1 MVKEGK
7 GHYGDLSYMLGGR
20 SSHANPDE
28 ASPDGTI
35 EKWKPNVTAV
45 RTVIKFALRT
55 ERLGPQP
62 QSPALTQ
69 NSRGFG
75 ISREV

>member
-7 GHYGDLSYMLGGR
+7 GRYGDLSYMLGGR

-35 EKWKPNVTAV
+35 ESGNPMSQLSG
-45 RTVIKFALRT
+45 RLSSLR
-55 ERLGPQP
+55 
-62 QSPALTQ
+62 
-69 NSRGFG
+69 
-75 ISREV
+75 